1 MRTRFLAVAAVVVC
15 AGVFAA
21 SCSDSTLAP
30 EDRAGYNRTPPP
42 DVSTTEFI
50 DHSTTPA
57 GERFVPVA
65 GEQELLLMY
74 FGYLSCP
81 DVCPTT
87 LAELGAA
94 LDLMP
99 DDDAARI
106 AVGMVSVDPDRDD
119 GPTISTYLD
128 AFVDRNHGLLAAD
141 EGSLATSAEAFGT
154 LYEVADHEPGATSYN
169 VGHSATVY
177 VVDEEGLIIWELG
190 FSADRDPQL
199 TADTLESILNER
211 YG

>member
-1 MRTRFLAVAAVVVC
+1 M
-15 AGVFAA
+15 
-21 SCSDSTLAP
+21 DP

-42 DVSTTEFI
+42 DVSGTEFV
-50 DHSTTPA
+50 DYSRDPS
-57 GERFVPVA
+57 GEPFVPIA
-65 GEQELLLMY
+65 ADSELLLMY

-87 LAELGAA
+87 LAELSNAVK
-94 LDLMP
+94 LMP
-99 DDDAARI
+99 EADAERI
-106 AVGMVSVDPDRDD
+106 AVGMVSVDPDRDE
-119 GPTISTYLD
+119 GTAISTYLD
-128 AFVDRNHGLLAAD
+128 VFVDKNHGLLAPNAA
-141 EGSLATSAEAFGT
+141 SLDASAAAFGV
-154 LYEVADHEPGATSYN
+154 LYEVEEHEPGDTAYD

-177 VVDEEGLIIWELG
+177 VVDNQGLIIWELG